1 MSILADLNTISGI
14 PLHPLVVHIPVVLIP
29 LAFVGAILALFV
41 PKWRG
46 WCLPLTA
53 VFATVSL
60 VGVQLAIQSGEGL
73 EEILDEE
80 SAAIERHSQ
89 LAEQARP
96 MVLVFVVFAIAAA
109 VIWWFIRREPAE
121 DGGAGSARAATLR
134 KLVVPVCALSVLTGA
149 LATVWVYRTG
159 HSGAESVWKDAGREG
174 GDAGEGGEKGEP
186 TKNGSEHQPST
197 EAGDH
202 DGDGD

>member
-1 MSILADLNTISGI
+1 LAGLDTISGI

-29 LAFVGAILALFV
+29 LAFIGAVLALFV
-41 PKWRG
+41 PRWRG

-60 VGVQLAIQSGEGL
+60 IGVQLAIQSGEGL

-96 MVLVFVVFAIAAA
+96 MVLVFVLFAIAAA
-109 VIWWFIRREPAE
+109 AIWWLVRREPSEEGDA
-121 DGGAGSARAATLR
+121 AARTATLR

-149 LATVWVYRTG
+149 LATVWIYRTG
-159 HSGAESVWKDAGREG
+159 HSGAESVWKDAGSEG
-174 GDAGEGGEKGEP
+174 GDEGEGGTKGEP
-186 TKNGSEHQPST
+186 TKDGAEQQPST